1 MCWLNNR
8 KPDNWK
14 RNRDQFKTEDKENSN
29 ITVNIIRKDA
39 QNDDNEEWEVN
50 AQENKTNSANK
61 SNTKQ
66 SASAQDSTEEE
77 WDALEWDSE

>member
-39 QNDDNEEWEVN
+39 QNDDSEEWEVN
-50 AQENKTNSANK
+50 AQENKTNGANK
-61 SNTKQ
+61 SNAKQ